1 MVYRFCPEAAE
12 RFWGDCMK
20 NIYIKTEHG
29 HMTIYADQFFPCTQK
44 QFRKL
49 LSVIKEFSYLN
60 NVKEIAEQLKTV
72 ITHKKQSMDSVHW
85 TKKRNREISALKKCL
100 EMLEQVG

>member
-1 MVYRFCPEAAE
+1 
-12 RFWGDCMK
+12 MK

-29 HMTIYADQFFPCTQK
+29 HMIIYLDQFFPCTQK

-60 NVKEIAEQLKTV
+60 NVHEISEQLKAF
-72 ITHKKQSMDSVHW
+72 ITHKIQCMDSVHW
-85 TKKRNREISALKKCL
+85 TKKKESGNISIK
-100 EMLEQVG
+100 EVS

>member
-1 MVYRFCPEAAE
+1 
-12 RFWGDCMK
+12 MK

-29 HMTIYADQFFPCTQK
+29 HMIIYADQFFPCTQK

-60 NVKEIAEQLKTV
+60 DVHEISEQLKSV
-72 ITHKKQSMDSVHW
+72 ITHKIQYMDSVCW
-85 TKKRNREISALKKCL
+85 TKKRNREISALKKYL
-100 EMLEQVG
+100 EMLESLKV

>member
-1 MVYRFCPEAAE
+1 
-12 RFWGDCMK
+12 MK

-29 HMTIYADQFFPCTQK
+29 HMIIYADQFFPCTQK

-60 NVKEIAEQLKTV
+60 NVHEITEQLKTV
-72 ITHKKQSMDSVHW
+72 VTREIQCMDSVYW
-85 TKKRNREISALKKCL
+85 TKKRNREISALKKCI
-100 EMLEQVG
+100 EMLESLKV

>member
-1 MVYRFCPEAAE
+1 
-12 RFWGDCMK
+12 MK

-29 HMTIYADQFFPCTQK
+29 HMIIYLDQFFPCTQK

-60 NVKEIAEQLKTV
+60 NVHEISEQLKAF
-72 ITHKKQSMDSVHW
+72 ITHKIQCMDSVYW
-85 TKKRNREISALKKCL
+85 TKKKESGNISIK
-100 EMLEQVG
+100 EMS